1 MEVCYLTKDF
11 YNAIEDRR
19 SFYSLSKEKVVP
31 HNRIKEV
38 IDHAVQYSPSA
49 FNSQSARLVV
59 LTGQNHDLVW
69 DITKETL
76 RKAVG
81 EKDFGKTEEKIQSFK
96 NGYGTVLFF
105 EDQVIIERLQDQFKT
120 YSENFPIWSYQ
131 SSGILQF
138 VVWTSLE
145 IEGFGASLQHYNPLI
160 DDEVRKTW
168 DIPPH
173 WKLIAQMPFGK
184 ATAEPGDKAFNPIDE
199 RVKYYQ

>member
-1 MEVCYLTKDF
+1 MEVCNLTKDF

-31 HNRIKEV
+31 QNRIKEV

-59 LTGQNHDLVW
+59 LTGQNHDLLW

-81 EKDFGKTEEKIQSFK
+81 KKENGKTEDKMQSFK

-105 EDQVIIERLQDQFKT
+105 EDQVIIEGLQEQYET
-120 YSENFPIWSYQ
+120 YSENFPIWSNQ
-131 SSGILQF
+131 ASGILQF

-160 DDEVRKTW
+160 DEEVRNTW

-184 ATAEPGDKAFNPIDE
+184 ATEGPGDKAFAPIEE
-199 RVKYYQ
+199 RVKYFQ